1 MFARP
6 EGSCL
11 MLKPALFSLALIAA
25 APALAQDATAAAT
38 ALVDLIAPLPQ
49 AQAAMDQQLAAMRKG
64 EAIRAMLAN
73 SPQTAQRYQMEAAKN
88 QPAFNQGLAR
98 IGAMQ
103 AEAIGPIMKEMVPAT
118 RKASIDA
125 YAGAFTAAELQ
136 AITAFYRTPAGAK
149 LLRAQP
155 QVQQQVNRQIS
166 QQFAPRMQKAEQ
178 GLAPKIQ
185 AELQKLFPPQ

>member
-1 MFARP
+1 
-6 EGSCL
+6 
-11 MLKPALFSLALIAA
+11 MLKAPLLAVALAVA

-73 SPQTAQRYQMEAAKN
+73 SPQTAQRYQMEASKN

-103 AEAIGPIMKEMVPAT
+103 ADAIGPIMKEMVPAT
-118 RKASIDA
+118 RRASIEA
-125 YAGAFTAAELQ
+125 YAKAFTAAELQ
-136 AITAFYRTPAGAK
+136 AIAAFYKTPAGAK
-149 LLRAQP
+149 LLRTQP

-178 GLAPKIQ
+178 SLGPKIQ
-185 AELQKLFPPQ
+185 AELQKLFPPQGG